1 MGFHDLRHIQ
11 ARFQA
16 AKPGQDIARPARILF
31 VDDQAVMRELL
42 AEHLR
47 LQGYDVVE
55 ASNAFQALTILSSG
69 DIFDLLITDI
79 DLPGDFGGLELARM
93 VKEAVPATR
102 VIALSASA
110 RLPGRADAID
120 RFIGKPATSQ
130 QIRRQ
135 VGEVLRPA
143 PIPPPSKGRFH
154 GDAPR

>member
-1 MGFHDLRHIQ
+1 MGSHDPRHIQ

-16 AKPGQDIARPARILF
+16 AKPGQDTVRPARILF
-31 VDDQAVMRELL
+31 VDDQAVMRELI

-47 LQGYDVVE
+47 LQGYEVVE

-69 DIFDLLITDI
+69 DIFDLVITDI

-102 VIALSASA
+102 VIALSGSA

-120 RFIGKPATSQ
+120 RFVGKPATSR

-135 VGEVLRPA
+135 VDEILRPA
-143 PIPPPSKGRFH
+143 PLHPGTKGQFH
-154 GDAPR
+154 LGVPR